1 MKKWMAAAVVAA
13 SLVTGMT
20 VGGMQPAENV
30 YAAAKDDIPFNVN
43 PVQIFFK
50 FAIPNAKEAQRQFAK
65 EAKMD
70 VVVFK
75 KNVKEFQLQR
85 LTEVGHE
92 KGQFEFSATFFAKL
106 NKSYKGTLSEGYN
119 HLYFMV
125 KKTGNMEYTIT
136 SWSKEKQIKNDMV
149 DNYFGDQAAAVAV
162 KNIGKPFKMG
172 GTTPKGFDASGFVLY
187 SYQTAA
193 QLTLPR
199 TVADQYKAGTSVKA
213 AKLHKGDLVFYDLVG
228 KKKATFVGI
237 YNGNQ
242 TFIAAT
248 TKGVRAVKMTDSYW
262 KTKYIGA
269 RRVLE

>member
-1 MKKWMAAAVVAA
+1 
-13 SLVTGMT
+13 
-20 VGGMQPAENV
+20 
-30 YAAAKDDIPFNVN
+30 
-43 PVQIFFK
+43 
-50 FAIPNAKEAQRQFAK
+50 
-65 EAKMD
+65 MD

-92 KGQFEFSATFFAKL
+92 KGQIEFSATFFAKL

-172 GTTPKGFDASGFVLY
+172 ERHQKGLM
-187 SYQTAA
+187 
-193 QLTLPR
+193 R
-199 TVADQYKAGTSVKA
+199 AGLS
-213 AKLHKGDLVFYDLVG
+213 
-228 KKKATFVGI
+228 
-237 YNGNQ
+237 
-242 TFIAAT
+242 FIRI
-248 TKGVRAVKMTDSYW
+248 KQP
-262 KTKYIGA
+262 
-269 RRVLE
+269 LN